1 MTRVLIAERQTLI
14 RKLLRMFLDNN
25 PSYAVVADVTLGSEV
40 IEKLQQDA
48 IDALILNVSMP
59 DIAGVDLISR
69 AKVICPKLTIL
80 AFSTS
85 SDTQLITHALKNGA
99 DGYISTMHDLD
110 EFSCAL
116 HKVIGGG
123 RYIDPA
129 IAENMLLDS
138 ILGSP
143 TEMHA
148 HLSSRE
154 LEIFRLL
161 VRGKNLNEIAYQLT
175 ISNKTVSSHKKRL
188 MEKMH
193 FSSMADL
200 MRYGVQR
207 RLFDEHDMPPLQNAS
222 GGHFANISA
231 KNGIPSDDLTYQL
244 LN

>member
-14 RKLLRMFLDNN
+14 RKLLRVFLENDPNFE
-25 PSYAVVADVTLGSEV
+25 VIADVTLGSEI
-40 IEKLQQDA
+40 IEKLQHSA
-48 IDALILNVSMP
+48 IDVLILNVSMS
-59 DIAGVDLISR
+59 DISAIDLIIR
-69 AKVICPKLTIL
+69 AKTISPKLTIL

-85 SDTQLITHALKNGA
+85 SDAQLVTQAMKNGVN
-99 DGYISTMHDLD
+99 GYISTMHDLN
-110 EFSCAL
+110 EFSGVL

-143 TEMHA
+143 SETHT
-148 HLSSRE
+148 HLSLRE

-161 VRGKNLNEIAYQLT
+161 VRGKKINEIAHQLA

-193 FSSMADL
+193 FCSMADL
-200 MRYGVQR
+200 MRYAVQR
-207 RLFDEHDMPPLQNAS
+207 RLFDEQDMARPHE
-222 GGHFANISA
+222 HFTNISA
-231 KNGIPSDDLTYQL
+231 KSGISSDNLTCQL